1 MTTTRRG
8 FLATTGTAIGTL
20 ASAALLV
27 PRGLRAAP
35 AEIRKPAP
43 GTTGAGGP
51 AGLVGASPLP
61 PFAELAKRALD
72 RAKSAGA
79 TYADARLVAMMREH
93 VEVKDRRVE
102 RVSQSEEIGI
112 SVRVLVDGAWGFSA
126 TPQIVQLQVF
136 AAVDRAIMQ
145 AKANAALAKR
155 LGAPKV
161 ELAKVEPVTAEWVTP
176 HTLDPFSIGPAD
188 KAELLLAATA
198 AALGVKGVAHA
209 SASVTCVR
217 EDKLLLTTEGS
228 KIHQVHLRVAPELG
242 ATAVDRRRGRFAN
255 REHDGPPM
263 SIGWEHVT
271 ELDLPKLAVTT
282 GEQVLQK
289 LHAPV
294 VEPGLRHVVLDPTN
308 LYLTIHES
316 IGHPTELDRAVGLEA
331 NFAGTSFLELA
342 DTGKLQYANERVSV
356 FADRTQPGGLAT
368 TGWDDE
374 GVPTSR
380 WPIID
385 KGKFV
390 GWQTTREQAAW
401 IGETASHGCSYGNGY
416 DGVQFQRMPNVSLQP
431 GSEGYTTEDLINA
444 TDDGV
449 YITGRGS
456 WSIDQQRHN
465 FQFGGQM
472 FWRIKKGRLVTPL
485 RDVAYQANTL
495 EFWRSCDMLGGT
507 STYRLGGSMGDGKG
521 EPSQS
526 NAVSHGCPPARFKAT
541 IVRTG
546 GAA

>member
-8 FLATTGTAIGTL
+8 FLATGTL

-27 PRGLRAAP
+27 PRGVRALPSATRAP
-35 AEIRKPAP
+35 APADKA
-43 GTTGAGGP
+43 AGGP
-51 AGLVGASPLP
+51 EALLSASPLP
-61 PFAELAKRALD
+61 PHVALAQRTID
-72 RAKSAGA
+72 RAKASGA
-79 TYADARLVAMMREH
+79 TYADVRLVALTREH
-93 VEVKDRRVE
+93 VEVRDRRVD
-102 RVSQSEEIGI
+102 RVSQSDQIGI
-112 SVRVLVDGAWGFSA
+112 SIRVLVDGAWGFAA
-126 TPQIVQLQVF
+126 TPQLVEAQVRK
-136 AAVDRAIMQ
+136 ATDRALAG
-145 AKANAALAKR
+145 AKATAALRKR
-155 LGAPKV
+155 LGAPAV
-161 ELAKVEPVTAEWVTP
+161 DLAKVEPVTASWVTP
-176 HTLDPFSIGPAD
+176 HTLDPFGIGPAD
-188 KAELLLAATA
+188 KAALLLEATA
-198 AALGVKGVAHA
+198 AALGVTGVSHA
-209 SASVTCVR
+209 NASVTCVR

-228 KIHQVHLRVAPELG
+228 RLHQIHLRVSPELT

-255 REHDGPPM
+255 RDHEAAPLAV
-263 SIGWEHVT
+263 GWEYVT
-271 ELDLPKLAVTT
+271 ELDLPKAAV
-282 GEQVLQK
+282 GVAEQVLQK
-289 LHAPV
+289 LHAPA
-294 VEPGLRHVVLDPTN
+294 VEPGSRHVILDPSN

-331 NFAGTSFLELA
+331 NFAGTSFLGLA
-342 DTGKLQYANERVSV
+342 DTGKLQYGSERVDV

-380 WPIID
+380 WPLID

-401 IGETASHGCSYGNGY
+401 IGETASHGCSYGHGY

-431 GSEGYTTEDLINA
+431 GAEGYTTEDLINA
-444 TDDGV
+444 TEDGV

-472 FWRIKKGRLVTPL
+472 FWRIKRGRIVSPL

-495 EFWRSCDMLGGT
+495 EFWRSCDMLGGK

-521 EPSQS
+521 EPSQM
-526 NAVSHGCPPARFKAT
+526 NAVSHGCPPARFRANV
-541 IVRTG
+541 VRTG
-546 GAA
+546 GAT

>member
-8 FLATTGTAIGTL
+8 FLATGTL

-27 PRGLRAAP
+27 PRGVLARP
-35 AEIRKPAP
+35 AEISKPAP
-43 GTTGAGGP
+43 DRTGGTGP
-51 AGLVGASPLP
+51 DALRAASPLP
-61 PFAELAKRALD
+61 QHADLAKRAID
-72 RAKSAGA
+72 RAVAAGA
-79 TYADARLVAMMREH
+79 TYADARLVAITREH
-93 VEVKDRRVE
+93 VEVRDRRVE
-102 RVSQSEEIGI
+102 RLSQNEEIGI
-112 SVRVLVDGAWGFSA
+112 SVRVLVDGAWGFAA
-126 TPQIVQLQVF
+126 TPQIAQAPVF
-136 AAVDRAIMQ
+136 AIVDRALAA
-145 AKANAALAKR
+145 AKANAALGKR
-155 LGAPKV
+155 IGAPKV
-161 ELAKVEPVTAEWVTP
+161 ELAKVEPVVANWVTP
-176 HTLDPFSIGPAD
+176 HTLDPFSIGAAE

-198 AALGVKGVAHA
+198 AALGVTGVAHA
-209 SASVTCVR
+209 QAGVTCVR
-217 EDKLLLTTEGS
+217 EDKLLLTSEGS
-228 KIHQVHLRVAPELG
+228 KIHQVHLRVAPDLS
-242 ATAVDRRRGRFAN
+242 ASAVDRKRGRFAS
-255 REHDGPPM
+255 REHEGPLAM
-263 SIGWEHVT
+263 GWEHVT
-271 ELDLPKLAVTT
+271 DLDMPTLAAKIGT
-282 GEQVLQK
+282 EVLQK

-294 VEPGLRHVVLDPTN
+294 VEPGTRHVVLDPTN

-331 NFAGTSFLELA
+331 NFAGTSFLKIE
-342 DTGKLQYANERVSV
+342 DTGKLQYANERVNV

-374 GVPTSR
+374 GVQTSR

-401 IGETASHGCSYGNGY
+401 IGKTASHGCSYGNGY

-431 GSEGYTTEDLINA
+431 GTEGYTTEDLINA
-444 TDDGV
+444 TEDGV
-449 YITGRGS
+449 YVTGRGS

-472 FWRIKKGRLVTPL
+472 FWRIKKGRLVSPL

-526 NAVSHGCPPARFKAT
+526 NAVSHGCPPARFKAS